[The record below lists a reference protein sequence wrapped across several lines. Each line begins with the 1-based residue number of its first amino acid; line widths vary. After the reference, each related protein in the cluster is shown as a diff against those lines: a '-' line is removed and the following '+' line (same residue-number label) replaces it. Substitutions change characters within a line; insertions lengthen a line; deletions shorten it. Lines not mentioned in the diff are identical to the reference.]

1 MNKDTKSIKR
11 LLDEEDMRNLALHAL
26 LPELSRRSHLFKLS
40 DAIGWTNA
48 LRVMQVLGSRRLW
61 IPRMHFSRRTRELT
75 MALVNI
81 YKCGRSV
88 EWAMERY
95 RLPKSALRDAM
106 AALDKYQRLAQSLR
120 ANQPPTS
127 PASEEDVSE

>member
-1 MNKDTKSIKR
+1 MNNETKSINR
-11 LLDEEDMRNLALHAL
+11 FLDEEDMRNLALHAL
-26 LPELSRRSHLFKLS
+26 LPELSRRSHLFKIS
-40 DAIGWTNA
+40 DSIGWTNA
-48 LRVMQVLGSRRLW
+48 LHVMKVIGGKRLW

-95 RLPKSALRDAM
+95 HLPKAALRDAM
-106 AALDKYQRLAQSLR
+106 AALDKYRGLAQSLR
-120 ANQPPTS
+120 ANQPLTS
-127 PASEEDVSE
+127 PSSEEDVPK